1 MRDRLIATIGYL
13 AGCTSL
19 LLWLAV
25 VAFLLGCGCP
35 TAYRYD
41 GGVTARPFYKV
52 ELCPNQRERILCD
65 SPTRLP
71 SGGCK

>member
-1 MRDRLIATIGYL
+1 MAHTNALHAAFWPLATLCAVLSL
-13 AGCTSL
+13 A
-19 LLWLAV
+19 
-25 VAFLLGCGCP
+25 GCGCP

-41 GGVTARPFYKV
+41 GGATLRPYYKV

-71 SGGCK
+71 NPGVCQ